1 MHSSPN
7 WMVSWDKLL
16 ACTTD
21 LENANNISAGNP
33 QERGSNMGYETED

>member
-1 MHSSPN
+1 MLPWN
-7 WMVSWDKLL
+7 KLL

-21 LENANNISAGNP
+21 LENANNISAVTP